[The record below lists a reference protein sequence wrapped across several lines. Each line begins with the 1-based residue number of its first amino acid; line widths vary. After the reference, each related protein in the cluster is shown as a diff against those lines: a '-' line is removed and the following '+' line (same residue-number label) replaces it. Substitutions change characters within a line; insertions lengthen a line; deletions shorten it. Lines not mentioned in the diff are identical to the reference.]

1 MVQRSERV
9 VAEVEV
15 LQAAQLA
22 DLVGQGADPVGL
34 EVEVREVGEAAAQG
48 DVEPSEKVAAINN
61 IMNKRL

>member
-1 MVQRSERV
+1 M
-9 VAEVEV
+9 

-61 IMNKRL
+61 IMNQK